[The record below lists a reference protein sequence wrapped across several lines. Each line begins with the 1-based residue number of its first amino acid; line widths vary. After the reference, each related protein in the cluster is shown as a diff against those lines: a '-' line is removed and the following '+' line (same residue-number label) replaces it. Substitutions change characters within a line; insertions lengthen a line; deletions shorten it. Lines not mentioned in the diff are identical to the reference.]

1 MEQQEF
7 GRRCRLCS
15 SIGQELCPEHLKV
28 KYNNVV
34 YMPVGYEV
42 IFIKGK
48 SRVMAKLKDI
58 QANSVLY
65 VDLAKVK

>member
-1 MEQQEF
+1 MEQQEY
-7 GRRCRLCS
+7 GRRCRLATT
-15 SIGQELCPEHLKV
+15 IGEELCPKHLKV
-28 KYNNVV
+28 KYNDRF

-65 VDLAKVK
+65 VDIDKVK